1 MELGTSGQGAQ
12 RLVDREPPWPCGEPA
27 FAASDTILERACFIT
42 FRLSGRLFALP
53 LGVMR
58 EVALF
63 CALERPP
70 SCPPVLE
77 GLLNLGGEA
86 VPVLRLDRLLKLPEI
101 TPGVGSRLL
110 IVADAKGPFALLVDE
125 VMGMEEPEADRIL
138 PVAASDTFNGCIAAQ
153 LQSGTETLSL
163 LNLERLL
170 VRRERE
176 VIFHFASEEQQR
188 ARLLTETVR

>member
-1 MELGTSGQGAQ
+1 M
-12 RLVDREPPWPCGEPA
+12 
-27 FAASDTILERACFIT
+27 IT

-53 LGVMR
+53 LGVVR

-86 VPVLRLDRLLKLPEI
+86 VPVLRLDRLLKLAEM

-110 IVADAKGPFALLVDE
+110 LARDPKGLIALLVDE
-125 VMGMEEPEADRIL
+125 VLGMEEPEANQIL
-138 PVAASDTFNGCIAAQ
+138 PVAAADTFNGCIAAQ
-153 LQSGTETLSL
+153 LQRGTETFSL

-176 VIFHFASEEQQR
+176 VIFHFAAEEQQR
-188 ARLLTETVR
+188 ERLLTEAPR